1 MIHMVVDMTC
11 WLNRY
16 LLGNEH
22 LESLRFTNDLRE
34 TLLQD
39 PLEPDGDEL
48 LMVELVAQ
56 LCNELAYSDPS
67 PWRYQGYRALWAV
80 YNAPYGRQG
89 LLNLA
94 RNGVL
99 IEDLATRA
107 LKT

>member
-1 MIHMVVDMTC
+1 MVSDIIC

-16 LLGNEH
+16 LLANEH

-39 PLEPDGDEL
+39 PPEPDGDEP
-48 LMVELVAQ
+48 LMAELVAR
-56 LCNELAYSDPS
+56 LCNELAYGNPS

-80 YNAPYGRQG
+80 YNAPHGRQC

-99 IEDLATRA
+99 IRDLATRA